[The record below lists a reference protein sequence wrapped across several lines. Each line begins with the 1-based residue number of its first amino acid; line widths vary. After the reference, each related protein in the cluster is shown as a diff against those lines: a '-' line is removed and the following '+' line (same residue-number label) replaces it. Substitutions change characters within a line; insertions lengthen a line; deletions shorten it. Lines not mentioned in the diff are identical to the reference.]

1 MKNMGKFDR
10 KIRTVLG
17 ILFIVAA
24 VVLELT
30 VGKFWWIGLLGLIFI
45 GTSAVSFC
53 PCYVPFKISTDKKD
67 KS

>member
-1 MKNMGKFDR
+1 MKNMGKLDR
-10 KIRTVLG
+10 EIRTVLG
-17 ILFIVAA
+17 ILFIIAA
-24 VVLELT
+24 VALQLT

-53 PCYVPFKISTDKKD
+53 PLYVPFKISTDKKA